1 MRIHYLIEKF
11 KRFLDIEKNVS
22 EHTLRNY
29 ISDLEQFHQFL
40 KNTSLCSKDTKGDID
55 IKDIDNLVIR
65 SYMGYLHKIGNRGK
79 TAARKLSTLRSF
91 FQYLIR
97 EGYTD
102 KNYPKMVSTPKQ
114 EKRIPSFLSVDD
126 IFKLLESPKGKKP
139 LILRDLA
146 ILELFYA
153 SGIRISELVNLDLK
167 DLNFKDRF
175 VKVLGKG
182 RKERIVPLGRKSS
195 EALQNYINMRS
206 DLIKKGSDEKEG
218 MSALFLNHKGE
229 RITSRGVQNIVIK
242 YVSETG
248 LKKKITPHTLRHSFA
263 THLLDAG
270 ADLRTIQEFL
280 GHSSLSTTQKYTHL
294 TTDRLMQVYDK
305 AHPRARKKS

>member
-248 LKKKITPHTLRHSFA
+248 LKR
-263 THLLDAG
+263 
-270 ADLRTIQEFL
+270 R
-280 GHSSLSTTQKYTHL
+280 
-294 TTDRLMQVYDK
+294 
-305 AHPRARKKS
+305 